1 MLGCFGQYHLLW
13 ATAFQD
19 SDLIKE
25 SEISAN
31 FSSFLVHCESRLS
44 ERKVEALTAWHYSQ
58 EWPWVCHVHR
68 GPGWSV
74 RYSIPLTSNPLQPQ
88 NVAKRGVFSPL
99 IKAGGKRM
107 SSLQLPTIIH
117 LFCWLYSSEKK
128 KPSGRTIF
136 FLKNQKERKGF
147 RYFIRIWN
155 SSFSLGSISGNTQE
169 FCSTAYFK
177 EEQKQPCSA
186 GAISTM
192 TEVEDLKLQ
201 TVKSCSICPQ
211 QRGKLSNFGQESFE
225 QSFQSFSLLFPNVT
239 IM

>member
-1 MLGCFGQYHLLW
+1 MLGCFGQYHLLQ
-13 ATAFQD
+13 ATTFRD

-25 SEISAN
+25 SEFSTN

-58 EWPWVCHVHR
+58 EWPWVCHEHH

-74 RYSIPLTSNPLQPQ
+74 RCSIPLTSKPLQPQ

-128 KPSGRTIF
+128 ALWKDHF
-136 FLKNQKERKGF
+136 FLEELERKKRFQVFYQDLEFLFQPGL
-147 RYFIRIWN
+147 YFWEHTGVLQHCIFQRRIEAT
-155 SSFSLGSISGNTQE
+155 L
-169 FCSTAYFK
+169 FCRHYFNH
-177 EEQKQPCSA
+177 
-186 GAISTM
+186 
-192 TEVEDLKLQ
+192 D
-201 TVKSCSICPQ
+201 
-211 QRGKLSNFGQESFE
+211 
-225 QSFQSFSLLFPNVT
+225 
-239 IM
+239 